1 MYPSILV
8 TLIVF
13 TYIGGLSLEQE
24 TATLAIICCTLQSV
38 YRKRSSHNKSQLSP
52 FFIVTL
58 RVNFLENDSLIK
70 Q

>member
-24 TATLAIICCTLQSV
+24 TV
-38 YRKRSSHNKSQLSP
+38 QLSP
-52 FFIVTL
+52 SYVALCNQFIGNDLPITNL
-58 RVNFLENDSLIK
+58 NFPPFLS
-70 Q
+70 